1 MGEIGIENWIDL
13 LAVKT
18 RLPNYY
24 GHEQARLD
32 SMIVCFMPFIQID
45 LLDNILQMPVELR
58 KNAKLYRQIIEGN
71 EIGLTKI
78 GLAKSSFVHPF
89 GLTTLQTRLWNKI
102 VKQFYLQK
110 FMNDATL
117 IFLNKMKEYVND
129 LSSSSDF
136 KQCGIY
142 DINKVQGILSRF
154 NYNQESFDEVDWLL
168 SFETFRGMIK

>member
-1 MGEIGIENWIDL
+1 
-13 LAVKT
+13 
-18 RLPNYY
+18 
-24 GHEQARLD
+24 
-32 SMIVCFMPFIQID
+32 MPFIQID